1 MANNSKPRGRDITN
15 LNDFKE
21 WLDYMKK
28 LIPEGETREGDVL
41 LSDIEAH
48 KKIQAFNEDVIQSA
62 INEVDRKFDNMVE
75 EKLKPKLAYATMGF
89 CELKKDRENF
99 QYKHEKA
106 YGPDAINKVRNLI
119 QKNFDELN
127 RIDNDDPVKTELARY
142 LRFVNEAINKNNLEK
157 AWINLS
163 RFSLCYNQ
171 HKEYLYSTDQSI
183 KKSAKPSEYKEHKAF
198 FTKLLMKYIKTKKE
212 KKGREYQYSHILKE
226 FRKELKSKGLY
237 KPEDVPHV
245 DTLKTW
251 RRNLEKNG
259 DMFKK

>member
-15 LNDFKE
+15 PNDFKE

-48 KKIQAFNEDVIQSA
+48 KKIQAFNKDVIQAA

-75 EKLKPKLAYATMGF
+75 EKLKSKLAYATMGF

-119 QKNFDELN
+119 QEKFDELN

-142 LRFVNEAINKNNLEK
+142 LRFVNEAIDKNNLKK

-171 HKEYLYSTDQSI
+171 HKEHLYITDQSI
-183 KKSAKPSEYKEHKAF
+183 QKSTKTSEYKEHKALI
-198 FTKLLMKYIKTKKE
+198 TKLLMKYIKT
-212 KKGREYQYSHILKE
+212 GRGEYQYHHLKNE
-226 FRKELKSKGLY
+226 FNEEMKSKGL
-237 KPEDVPHV
+237 
-245 DTLKTW
+245 TLKCPSRTTLRTW
-251 RRNLEKNG
+251 IKRLNREVDIFKNE
-259 DMFKK
+259 